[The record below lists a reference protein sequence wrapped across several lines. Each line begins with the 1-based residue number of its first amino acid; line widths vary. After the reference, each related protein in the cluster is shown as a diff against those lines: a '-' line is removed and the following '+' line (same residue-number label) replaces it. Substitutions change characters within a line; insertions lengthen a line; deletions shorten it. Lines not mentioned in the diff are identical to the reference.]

1 MIRGVSL
8 PLSLGQ
14 LLHQC
19 PASLISARCFLPNG
33 GGTLP
38 GPFQPPPPPASSRG
52 DLWVLGPCSG
62 AATVAAAVALPS
74 FLATS
79 VPQSVFPDPSPPSL
93 FLTSLLR
100 LAHLCLPQ
108 PVSFSNLSHF
118 PSVAETNSVLF
129 QFCLLPSGGFQCQ
142 HCDVGFPMSLQME
155 ASNVP
160 SRPVPSRPLPAPF
173 TSNALLTAGV
183 SGPSSLSHSQSS
195 AYSRGGG
202 GGGGCG
208 AGHVL
213 SCRHPVQITSSH
225 ISNSLFFLNPAAVFS
240 TVPLFVLST
249 ALPRTINNYFHIPS
263 KHFVP
268 LPSKP
273 TNQTVQFFSFHGHS
287 VLTRTIRILSYK
299 NWSCNFIYVHLC
311 SRFLIHCSP
320 WLIGDVS
327 SGSQNTTQSGPFWKF
342 FRHSSSITTGYPG
355 QS

>member
-62 AATVAAAVALPS
+62 AATGAAAVALPS

-129 QFCLLPSGGFQCQ
+129 QFCLLPSGGF
-142 HCDVGFPMSLQME
+142 HWDVGFPTSLQME

-160 SRPVPSRPLPAPF
+160 SRPVPSPPRP
-173 TSNALLTAGV
+173 
-183 SGPSSLSHSQSS
+183 
-195 AYSRGGG
+195 
-202 GGGGCG
+202 
-208 AGHVL
+208 
-213 SCRHPVQITSSH
+213 
-225 ISNSLFFLNPAAVFS
+225 
-240 TVPLFVLST
+240 
-249 ALPRTINNYFHIPS
+249 
-263 KHFVP
+263 
-268 LPSKP
+268 
-273 TNQTVQFFSFHGHS
+273 
-287 VLTRTIRILSYK
+287 
-299 NWSCNFIYVHLC
+299 VH
-311 SRFLIHCSP
+311 
-320 WLIGDVS
+320 
-327 SGSQNTTQSGPFWKF
+327 K
-342 FRHSSSITTGYPG
+342 
-355 QS
+355 